1 MRCRKVRSYLSAYCK
16 NELSGRRH
24 KAVTEHLEDCPECRR
39 EEAVFREISG
49 YRAALPQHRV
59 SADFNAKLLSR
70 IAQERFKKTREK
82 AYLPKRAPM
91 FTRGQLIPAVASAC
105 LVLVFALFG
114 GIGILDKQHEPGVY
128 ADRSQS
134 PTELDN
140 RYMTAQP
147 EADHA
152 LTQHAKAEWAF
163 KKQVARAGR
172 IRNLMNILASQNRF
186 ESGAVHF
193 VSDNRGFGGNSAF
206 LRLPIDNRTGNRT
219 YTVPE
224 TKATEEAQ

>member
-1 MRCRKVRSYLSAYCK
+1 MRCRKVRSYLSAYCRD
-16 NELSGRRH
+16 ELSGRRQ

-39 EEAVFREISG
+39 EEAVFREING
-49 YRAALPQHRV
+49 YMVELQQSRV
-59 SADFNAKLLSR
+59 SDDFNARLLSR

-114 GIGILDKQHEPGVY
+114 GIGVLDNRHEPGVY
-128 ADRSQS
+128 ADRSES
-134 PTELDN
+134 PSELDD
-140 RYMTAQP
+140 RYLTAQP
-147 EADHA
+147 KADHV
-152 LTQHAKAEWAF
+152 LTQHARAEWAF

-186 ESGAVHF
+186 EPGAVHF
-193 VSDNRGFGGNSAF
+193 VTDHRGFGGNSAF
-206 LRLPIDNRTGNRT
+206 LRLPIVNSAGNRT

-224 TKATEEAQ
+224 SRTAEEAQ